1 MTLFYLWKI
10 MSLFNNKYRI
20 ESTRLPF
27 YDYSMP
33 GYYFVTVCVQGGH
46 YYFGQV
52 ENKKMKLSKLGRAV
66 GKYWQEIPKHFPF
79 VKLDEFMV
87 MPNHIHGII
96 IIMKKTQHVE
106 TQDAKTQHVE
116 TQDAKTQHVE
126 TQNLASLRQKR
137 QKRVAFLPYCCAGHH
152 HKFGPQ
158 SRNLGSI
165 VRGFKIGV
173 TKYAHRQNIEFFWQ
187 ARFYEHIIKTDEAL
201 RNIRG
206 YIKNNPLN
214 CARDRNKLD

>member
-1 MTLFYLWKI
+1 

-106 TQDAKTQHVE
+106 T
-116 TQDAKTQHVE
+116 
-126 TQNLASLRQKR
+126 
-137 QKRVAFLPYCCAGHH
+137 
-152 HKFGPQ
+152 
-158 SRNLGSI
+158 
-165 VRGFKIGV
+165 
-173 TKYAHRQNIEFFWQ
+173 
-187 ARFYEHIIKTDEAL
+187 
-201 RNIRG
+201 
-206 YIKNNPLN
+206 
-214 CARDRNKLD
+214 

>member
-1 MTLFYLWKI
+1 MVILVIVRFLA
-10 MSLFNNKYRI
+10 
-20 ESTRLPF
+20 
-27 YDYSMP
+27 
-33 GYYFVTVCVQGGH
+33 TVCH
-46 YYFGQV
+46 KINF
-52 ENKKMKLSKLGRAV
+52 LAP
-66 GKYWQEIPKHFPF
+66 PKVLLTP
-79 VKLDEFMV
+79 
-87 MPNHIHGII
+87 
-96 IIMKKTQHVE
+96 
-106 TQDAKTQHVE
+106 
-116 TQDAKTQHVE
+116 
-126 TQNLASLRQKR
+126 
-137 QKRVAFLPYCCAGHH
+137 FLPYCCAGHH

-214 CARDRNKLD
+214 WARDRNKLE